1 MKRLTLK
8 QNVMQGIHDMF
19 YIWKQEFRTTFRDQG
34 VLIFFILVP
43 LIYPLIYAFIY
54 TNETIREVPTVVV
67 DESRSSLS
75 REYLRRVD
83 ATPEVSIVSHCAD
96 MAEAKLA
103 LKDRVAYGIIYVPA
117 SFSEDIAEG
126 KQTQVSVLVDM
137 SGLLYYKSLVL
148 ANTEASLDMNAD
160 IKLQRAGN
168 TTERQDEVTAYPI
181 KYQDVALYN
190 PTNGF
195 AAFLIP
201 AVLMLVIQ
209 QTLLL
214 GIGLSAGTA
223 REHNRFR
230 DLVPIDRHYHGTLR
244 IVLGKGLSYLM
255 VYAVVAVYVL
265 CVVPWMFRLNRIA
278 LPGELV
284 LFTLPYLAA
293 CIFFAMTASAAI
305 RNRETCMLLF
315 VFTSVPLL
323 FLSGISWPE
332 SAMPPF
338 WRYFSHLFP
347 STFGIQGYVRIN
359 SMGATLNEVSAE
371 YRALWLQAGIYF
383 ITTCLVYRWQIIRSR
398 KHVIEAY
405 RAQKAKLKGS
415 PKS

>member
-8 QNVMQGIHDMF
+8 QNIMQGIHDMF

-43 LIYPLIYAFIY
+43 LVYPLIYSFIY
-54 TNETIREVPTVVV
+54 TNETVRDVPTVVV

-75 REYLRRVD
+75 REYLRKVD
-83 ATPEVSIVSHCAD
+83 ATPEVNIVSYCAD
-96 MAEAKLA
+96 MEEAKLA
-103 LKDRVAYGIIYVPA
+103 MKDRVAYGIIYVPA

-126 KQTQVSVLVDM
+126 RQTHVSVLVDM

-148 ANTEASLDMNAD
+148 ANTEVSLDMNAE

-168 TTERQDEVTAYPI
+168 TTERQDEITAYPI

-201 AVLMLVIQ
+201 AVLMLIIQ

-255 VYAVVAVYVL
+255 VYAVISVYIL
-265 CVVPWMFRLNRIA
+265 CAVPWMFSLNRIA
-278 LPGELV
+278 QPGELT

-293 CIFFAMTASAAI
+293 CIFFSMTASAAI

-332 SAMPPF
+332 SAMPDF
-338 WRYFSHLFP
+338 WRYFAHLFP
-347 STFGIQGYVRIN
+347 STFGIKGYVRIN
-359 SMGATLNEVSAE
+359 SMGATLNEVATE

-383 ITTCLVYRWQIIRSR
+383 ITTCLVYRWQIIQSR

-405 RAQKAKLKGS
+405 KAQKAKRTAK
-415 PKS
+415 K